1 MTAQV
6 ELKKFQAE
14 MSSNGYSFFN
24 REAFDL
30 NSNEPCYI
38 PESAEDFEDMYSR
51 RDLLQLTKEFL
62 EENPEWFEDKYNNP
76 GNHSKEE
83 YAKLMVVY
91 MYNSLEWEAP
101 ETWLQQRLY

>member
-14 MSSNGYSFFN
+14 MISNGHSFFN
-24 REAFDL
+24 EEAFDL

-51 RDLLQLTKEFL
+51 RDLLQLVKEFL
-62 EENPEWFEDKYNNP
+62 KDNPEWLEERNP
-76 GNHSKEE
+76 DHLSREN
-83 YAKLMVVY
+83 YAQLMVVD